1 MWEEIEVSSKLLG
14 HISAGVYR
22 SAGRAIKEL
31 VSNAF
36 DARATKAVI
45 TTNWPSFDI
54 ITCRD
59 DGTGMTLTEF
69 RRLMHGGIGES
80 TKRLPDHNE
89 PPSDRPIIG
98 WLGIGMF
105 AVAQLCH
112 EFKIVSHHRESGT
125 AFQAT
130 IRVMDF
136 LREKVDEVDP
146 ERERKASVDVG
157 QFQAETIPFDPKA
170 GGTYIAATDMRSAF
184 VRKFRENPEPPLP
197 SRFDLFLDT
206 VHGHHSTKE
215 LGDYWQMVWELA
227 IAAPLPYYKEDGP
240 FDWEQVRSVAAD
252 PEPSDRHRMRDLNMT
267 LSAYNFEVVVDDLP
281 LRKPNVY
288 PYPVMRRDDRNEP
301 LTGQVFLIKTE
312 AMVYGRPLS

>member
-98 WLGIGMF
+98 WL
-105 AVAQLCH
+105 
-112 EFKIVSHHRESGT
+112 
-125 AFQAT
+125 
-130 IRVMDF
+130 
-136 LREKVDEVDP
+136 
-146 ERERKASVDVG
+146 
-157 QFQAETIPFDPKA
+157 
-170 GGTYIAATDMRSAF
+170 
-184 VRKFRENPEPPLP
+184 
-197 SRFDLFLDT
+197 
-206 VHGHHSTKE
+206 
-215 LGDYWQMVWELA
+215 
-227 IAAPLPYYKEDGP
+227 
-240 FDWEQVRSVAAD
+240 
-252 PEPSDRHRMRDLNMT
+252 
-267 LSAYNFEVVVDDLP
+267 
-281 LRKPNVY
+281 
-288 PYPVMRRDDRNEP
+288 
-301 LTGQVFLIKTE
+301 
-312 AMVYGRPLS
+312 